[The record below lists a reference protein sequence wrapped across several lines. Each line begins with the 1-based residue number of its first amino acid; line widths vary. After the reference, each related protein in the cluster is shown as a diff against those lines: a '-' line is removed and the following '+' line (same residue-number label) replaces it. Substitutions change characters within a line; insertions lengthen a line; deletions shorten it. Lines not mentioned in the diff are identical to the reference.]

1 MSLKETFFYE
11 DTKMYIEIDCYIFI
25 YKWISVPPRCS
36 SFSLRFRNTLNKNF
50 AKPNVLGF
58 KSALSYSF
66 QVSIIAV
73 LIFFLKDRKIF
84 PFKKS

>member
-1 MSLKETFFYE
+1 M
-11 DTKMYIEIDCYIFI
+11 DI
-25 YKWISVPPRCS
+25 PPRCS

-73 LIFFLKDRKIF
+73 LIFFLKDLKIF

>member
-1 MSLKETFFYE
+1 MSLKETFFYK

-25 YKWISVPPRCS
+25 YMDIPPRCS

-73 LIFFLKDRKIF
+73 LIIF
-84 PFKKS
+84 SEGS